1 MLRENPASVSKNHSL
16 DLTPFE
22 LVPTRQSERLLN
34 SSAAPASKVGNQS
47 VEMQGQV
54 SLQSAGTFVTAE
66 SGNSFQRLE
75 VDRIGRLSS
84 GLKQRFDAINA
95 FLNDVLTNGNRPAFL
110 ARCPVATQ
118 LLEKLPKSVCGMRPS
133 GGTWTWME
141 STDLFIRQNG
151 DPVLLDHNF
160 ACPVGLHRLYELI
173 ENRHGDASVVS
184 RWLSGTIQNQSRSGS
199 AFGNPTG
206 NCNNSDNAPIAVLD
220 AGTFSPALRENEF
233 IAECAG
239 GSLIRN
245 RDLLVRPDGLY
256 VIHQGRMQKLD
267 VLIRRIDDDLLDP
280 NCFRPDSLIGVP
292 GLVRLCRN
300 GGARVMNTPGTG
312 LIGNRAIAALIPDM
326 IRHYLREAP
335 ELESVPTLLC
345 GNPDDLDIVLSDLN
359 NYSVRTIDPLHPAR
373 PFFGSTATATEKTD
387 LATRLLKDPRNYVAR
402 PLLPKEELHVCGGFN
417 LRVFSSCGQGF
428 SLLPAGIGRPAQPD
442 GGATLAVVSDPTA
455 FAVTLDG

>member
-1 MLRENPASVSKNHSL
+1 MSKNHSL

-34 SSAAPASKVGNQS
+34 SSAAPASKVGNHSAEVQS
-47 VEMQGQV
+47 QI
-54 SLQSAGTFVTAE
+54 SLQAAGETVFPVT
-66 SGNSFQRLE
+66 GNSFQRLE
-75 VDRIGRLSS
+75 ADRISRLSS

-95 FLNDVLTNGNRPAFL
+95 FFNDVLTNGNRPAFL
-110 ARCPVATQ
+110 NRCPIAAQIV
-118 LLEKLPKSVCGMRPS
+118 EKIPRSVLGMRPS
-133 GGTWTWME
+133 GGAWTWME
-141 STDLFIRQNG
+141 STDLFIHQNG
-151 DPVLLDHNF
+151 EPILLDHNF
-160 ACPVGLHRLYELI
+160 ACPVGLHRLHELI
-173 ENRHGDASVVS
+173 ENYHGNASIVS
-184 RWLSGTIQNQSRSGS
+184 NWLSGTISSQCRSGS
-199 AFGNPTG
+199 TPGKASDGGGKSGNP
-206 NCNNSDNAPIAVLD
+206 PIAILD

-256 VIHQGRMQKLD
+256 IILQGRMQKLD

-312 LIGNRAIAALIPDM
+312 LIGNRAIAALIPEM
-326 IRHYLREAP
+326 IRHYLRETP
-335 ELESVPTLLC
+335 ELRSVPTLLC
-345 GNPDDLDIVLSDLN
+345 GNLGDRDVILGDLN
-359 NYSVRTIDPLHPAR
+359 NFAVRTIDPLHPAR
-373 PFFGSTATATEKTD
+373 PFFGSTATATEKSD
-387 LATRLLKDPRNYVAR
+387 LTARLLKDPRNYVAR

-455 FAVTLDG
+455 FAVSLEG